1 MKKKKILFTEFVY
14 YAAEAF
20 AHTKTPDKKKLLK
33 EIFHNVKK
41 ALKHVNHDVLIIMKE
56 ENI

>member
-20 AHTKTPDKKKLLK
+20 AHTKNPDNKKKLLK

-41 ALKHVNHDVLIIMKE
+41 SSKTR
-56 ENI
+56 